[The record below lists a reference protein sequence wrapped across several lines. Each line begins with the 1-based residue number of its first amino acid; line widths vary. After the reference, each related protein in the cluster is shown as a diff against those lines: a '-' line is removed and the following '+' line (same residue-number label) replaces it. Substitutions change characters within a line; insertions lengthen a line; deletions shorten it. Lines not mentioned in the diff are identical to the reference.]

1 VHARTHAFL
10 LRRVR
15 ASASG
20 GGHCCNC
27 KAPPGK
33 QPPRTWTDGSN
44 EILVVVV
51 APLTTCPVPRRTLF
65 FLARGEAGRGAGSR
79 AAVNHTRTLWGRGCL
94 VGWLAVPAHQCHFPC
109 ANCSATP
116 ALPSFIYPKHTKRT
130 DKDPC
135 PQLKRVPALLCS
147 TCPAPAPAPRNP
159 RLLASPP
166 RQAARR

>member
-44 EILVVVV
+44 EMLVVV

-65 FLARGEAGRGAGSR
+65 FFSTGGGRQGSRIARGRQP
-79 AAVNHTRTLWGRGCL
+79 HTHPLGPGL
-94 VGWLAVPAHQCHFPC
+94 LGWLAVPAHQCHFPC
-109 ANCSATP
+109 ANCSAPP